1 MEETRKRLIDLL
13 SNHHQPYISGQELSD
28 KLQISRSAV
37 WKHMNALKKEGYQIE
52 GVTNKGYRI
61 VTTPHELSETAL
73 RWDLKTDWLGQQ
85 LIYQEQVASTQIVA
99 HDLAREGASHG
110 TVVVAREQTK
120 GRGRMRRYWESKDG
134 LGLWFSS
141 ILRPSGVEPKRA
153 SQLTLVAAVAIADY
167 FAKNNIDI
175 KIKWPNDLFING
187 KKLAG
192 ILTEMQAEQDAVQ
205 YIILGIGIN
214 MNHQN
219 QDLFESDRNKST
231 SLHLESGQMFNLNQV
246 LKDLL
251 VELEAKFDLFI
262 DEGFSKIKQQWESYA
277 YKLGEWV
284 TVRTQEEWDAKI
296 FGIDEDG
303 ALMVMD
309 ENDKIHH
316 LYSAEILW

>member
-1 MEETRKRLIDLL
+1 MESTRKKLIDLL
-13 SNHHQPYISGQELSD
+13 SNHEQPYISGQQLSEEL
-28 KLQISRSAV
+28 QVSRSAI

-61 VTTPHELSETAL
+61 VETPHDLSETAL
-73 RWDLKTDWLGQQ
+73 RWNLKTEWLGQN
-85 LIYQEQVASTQIVA
+85 LVYKEQVTSTQIVA
-99 HDLAREGASHG
+99 HDLAREGAEHG
-110 TVVVAREQTK
+110 TVVVAKEQTK

-134 LGLWFSS
+134 VGLWFSS
-141 ILRPSGVEPKRA
+141 ILRPEGVEPKRA
-153 SQLTLVAAVAIADY
+153 SQMTLVAAVGIADY
-167 FAKNNIDI
+167 LSKRGIDI

-192 ILTEMQAEQDAVQ
+192 ILTEMQAEQDAVE

-214 MNHQN
+214 MNHEK
-219 QDLFESDRNKST
+219 QDLFESEKNKAT
-231 SLHLESGQMFNLNQV
+231 SLYIETDQLFNLNIV

-251 VELEAKFDLFI
+251 NELESKFDLFI
-262 DEGFSKIKQQWESYA
+262 EDGFSTIKEKWESYA

-284 TVRTQEEWDAKI
+284 TIKTQSEWDAKV

-309 ENDKIHH
+309 QDNQIHH